1 MAKRKEKITSD
12 IGWSTPDQISVRGL
26 DLPNEILGHMNL
38 GDLAFLQ
45 LTGRKATPE
54 ESRVFNAIVI
64 TLVEHGITP
73 SALAARMT
81 YMGAPES
88 LQAAVAAGLCGVS
101 ESTLSRWIKQSDF
114 QDVYTQARSE
124 LVQRSLSS
132 LQTASIEA
140 LDALKRNLACGL
152 PAIEVR
158 AASALLDQSLRAT
171 ELAGLEAR
179 LDALEDTVT
188 AACTHE

>member
-1 MAKRKEKITSD
+1 MKGHGQKFTRKMHHAVIA
-12 IGWSTPDQISVRGL
+12 L
-26 DLPNEILGHMNL
+26 
-38 GDLAFLQ
+38 LQ
-45 LTGRKATPE
+45 SPT
-54 ESRVFNAIVI
+54 
-64 TLVEHGITP
+64 VEG
-73 SALAARMT
+73 AAR
-81 YMGAPES
+81 
-88 LQAAVAAGLCGVS
+88 LCGVS
-101 ESTLSRWIKQSDF
+101 ESTLSRWIKRSDF

>member
-1 MAKRKEKITSD
+1 MAGQTEPLEVMPPQT
-12 IGWSTPDQISVRGL
+12 
-26 DLPNEILGHMNL
+26 
-38 GDLAFLQ
+38 
-45 LTGRKATPE
+45 
-54 ESRVFNAIVI
+54 
-64 TLVEHGITP
+64 TLCRRP
-73 SALAARMT
+73 PL
-81 YMGAPES
+81 
-88 LQAAVAAGLCGVS
+88 
-101 ESTLSRWIKQSDF
+101 
-114 QDVYTQARSE
+114 
-124 LVQRSLSS
+124 
-132 LQTASIEA
+132 ASIEA

>member
-1 MAKRKEKITSD
+1 MK
-12 IGWSTPDQISVRGL
+12 
-26 DLPNEILGHMNL
+26 GHGQKFTRTMHHAVIAL
-38 GDLAFLQ
+38 LQ
-45 LTGRKATPE
+45 SPTIEG
-54 ESRVFNAIVI
+54 
-64 TLVEHGITP
+64 
-73 SALAARMT
+73 
-81 YMGAPES
+81 
-88 LQAAVAAGLCGVS
+88 AAGLCGVS
-101 ESTLSRWIKQSDF
+101 ESTLSRWIKRSDF

>member
-1 MAKRKEKITSD
+1 MKGHGQKFTRKMHHAVIA
-12 IGWSTPDQISVRGL
+12 L
-26 DLPNEILGHMNL
+26 
-38 GDLAFLQ
+38 LQ
-45 LTGRKATPE
+45 SPT
-54 ESRVFNAIVI
+54 
-64 TLVEHGITP
+64 VEG
-73 SALAARMT
+73 
-81 YMGAPES
+81 
-88 LQAAVAAGLCGVS
+88 AAGVCGVAP
-101 ESTLSRWIKQSDF
+101 STLSRWIKRSDF